1 MQQQIRFCTTPDGV
15 QIAYALAGEGPPLVR
30 VLNWMTHLEFDWNS
44 PVWRHWSNE
53 LARDHTLVR
62 YDGRGCGLSDW
73 EADEFSLAAWVQDLE
88 TVVDALGFQRFPLLG
103 LCRGA
108 AIAVAYA
115 AKHPERVSRLILY
128 GGYARGRF
136 KRGGPEQAEKARM
149 LLKLVELGWG
159 QDNPAFRQVYTTLFI
174 PDGTAEQVQWFNDL
188 QRISTAPQIAAQ
200 MQAAAYELDV
210 SVLARRVRVPTLVL
224 HAQGDALIPFAEGR
238 SLATLIPGAQFVP
251 LDSRNHI
258 LLEHEPAWQQF
269 LSEIRRFL
277 ASSAPQTSALSQEQH
292 LAELSGRERAV
303 LDLIAQGLDNGQIAE
318 RLVISPKTVRNH
330 ITSIFSKLQVSNRAQ
345 AIVLARDAGLGH
357 LG

>member
-210 SVLARRVRVPTLVL
+210 SDLARRVRVPTLVL

-277 ASSAPQTSALSQEQH
+277 ASSAPKTSALSQEQH
-292 LAELSGRERAV
+292 LAELSSRERAV